1 MTHDILII
9 GAGPA
14 GSVAAA
20 HLAPSGRRV
29 LVIEKSTFPR
39 HKVCGD
45 CLNPIAWPILQ
56 RLDLA
61 DRILTLPH
69 AHADAVEFLG
79 TQGQRIRIPTP
90 PAASSTTGELMVT
103 RHDLDALLI
112 TRATELGAT
121 FRDNLPVTRIER
133 TADHWTLHTPSGP
146 LTAPIVLAADGRNS
160 TTARQTNRLGR
171 ARHDRVAIQTH
182 APLTPDLGNTVRMI
196 FHTDGYG
203 GLARVDATT
212 MNICLVARTKKL
224 PALRAYAEDTFDLPP
239 TTRWR
244 TITPLSRADSSPIAD
259 DGLFLLGDA
268 ARVVEP
274 FTGEGITYAM
284 RSGELAAEAITQHD
298 LPEAES
304 TYRRTHAAMYRGRL
318 WVNKLARQ
326 ASLHPILT
334 SHALS
339 VLKFYP
345 APLSLLTKK
354 IVQR

>member
-20 HLAPSGRRV
+20 HLAQSGRRV
-29 LVIEKSTFPR
+29 LVIEKSPFPR

-45 CLNPIAWPILQ
+45 CLNPVAWPILH
-56 RLDLA
+56 RLSLA
-61 DRILTLPH
+61 ARILTLPH
-69 AHADAVEFLG
+69 ARAEAVEFLG
-79 TQGQRIRIPTP
+79 AHGQRITIPTP
-90 PAASSTTGELMVT
+90 PDTAPHTGELMVT

-133 TADHWTLHTPSGP
+133 TADHWTLHTPAGP
-146 LTAPIVLAADGRNS
+146 LSAPIVLAADGRNS
-160 TTARQTNRLGR
+160 TTARQTNRLGA

-182 APLTPDLGNTVRMI
+182 APLAPDLGNTVRMI
-196 FHTDGYG
+196 FHADGYG

-212 MNICLVARTKKL
+212 MNICLVARTRKL
-224 PALRAYAEDTFDLPP
+224 PALRAYAERSFHLPP
-239 TTRWR
+239 TTDWR
-244 TITPLSRADSSPIAD
+244 SITPLTRADSSPIAA

-274 FTGEGITYAM
+274 FTGEGITYAL
-284 RSGELAAEAITQHD
+284 RSAELAARAIVDQPLANAEA
-298 LPEAES
+298 
-304 TYRRTHAAMYRGRL
+304 TYRRDHAAMYQGRL

-326 ASLHPILT
+326 ASLHPIAT

-339 VLKFYP
+339 LLKLYP
-345 APLSLLTKK
+345 APLALLTRK
-354 IVQR
+354 VVRS